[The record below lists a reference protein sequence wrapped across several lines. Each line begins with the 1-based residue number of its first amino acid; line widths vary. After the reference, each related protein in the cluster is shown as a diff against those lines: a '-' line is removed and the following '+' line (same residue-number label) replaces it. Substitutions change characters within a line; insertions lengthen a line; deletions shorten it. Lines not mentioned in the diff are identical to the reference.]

1 MLRPALALLFISIAL
16 LLSAGCRK
24 NPLNM
29 ELDPSG
35 VYQMTV
41 DYGDSEL
48 FCTLTIERDEDGYL
62 KAVWDYDDK
71 DGGTYVNTAVCFGDS
86 YLAICEAGDPAILDV
101 FTVTDGAINGYWVEY
116 GYQEILPIYGVTEE
130 GNSLPD
136 PPDLQYMTNPG
147 SYNIQGYNTD
157 GSSYV
162 GYLWLDPFG
171 KVISCDQTIT
181 PDYSPDEEYW
191 GVGVIID
198 DHLVMAISSFL
209 CVYTASGQDW
219 RGVLTDCYNNT
230 PTSEYLTYT
239 EE

>member
-1 MLRPALALLFISIAL
+1 MLKKSLPLLFISIAL
-16 LLSAGCRK
+16 LLPAGCRK
-24 NPLNM
+24 SPLNM

-41 DYGDSEL
+41 DCGDSEL
-48 FCTLTIERDEDGYL
+48 ICTLTIERDEEGYL
-62 KAVWDYDDK
+62 KAIWDYDDK
-71 DGGTYVNTAVCFGDS
+71 DGGTYVNTAVCFGES
-86 YLAICEAGDPAILDV
+86 YLAICEVGDPAILDV

-219 RGVLTDCYNNT
+219 RGVLTDCYDNT